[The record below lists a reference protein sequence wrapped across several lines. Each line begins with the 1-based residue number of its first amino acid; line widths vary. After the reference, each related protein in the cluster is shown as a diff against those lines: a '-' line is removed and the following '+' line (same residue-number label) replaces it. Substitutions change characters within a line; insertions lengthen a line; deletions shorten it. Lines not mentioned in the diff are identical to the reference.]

1 MSLRHASRLLLRA
14 GQAVMRAR
22 LQPAASAASK
32 PAMPAAGT
40 VKPPASGAAHRPQ
53 ARRLSGGLTES
64 TEKAK
69 MIRRAEKSEN
79 VMHLVCWGPN

>member
-22 LQPAASAASK
+22 LQPASK
-32 PAMPAAGT
+32 PAMPTAGA

-69 MIRRAEKSEN
+69 TMRRAEKSEN

>member
-1 MSLRHASRLLLRA
+1 MSLRHASRLFLRA

-22 LQPAASAASK
+22 MQPAASKTAV
-32 PAMPAAGT
+32 PTAGA

-69 MIRRAEKSEN
+69 MVRRAEKSEN

>member
-1 MSLRHASRLLLRA
+1 LLRA

-22 LQPAASAASK
+22 LQPVASK
-32 PAMPAAGT
+32 PTAMSATGA